1 MSMSFMLV
9 IIMMIVIVVMVMVY
23 GRVPDVAGLRHILHL
38 HLSVT
43 NLCNSS

>member
-1 MSMSFMLV
+1 MSMTFMLV
-9 IIMMIVIVVMVMVY
+9 IIMMIVIMVMVMVY

>member
-1 MSMSFMLV
+1 MTFMLV
-9 IIMMIVIVVMVMVY
+9 IIMMIVIMVMVMVY

>member
-1 MSMSFMLV
+1 
-9 IIMMIVIVVMVMVY
+9 MVMVY